1 MLDDIGNRWYC
12 NMVCCGVV
20 LFMRATAASAS
31 AIDMNYL
38 NGDSNWAR
46 SIKTIM
52 QVGDALNN
60 SILKCFISLQGK

>member
-38 NGDSNWAR
+38 NGDSN
-46 SIKTIM
+46 
-52 QVGDALNN
+52 
-60 SILKCFISLQGK
+60 